1 MSGLDQ
7 SIRFGRD
14 DGEGS
19 IPEIIDDSED
29 GLSRS
34 MSELIR
40 ELYERFKVA
49 ELQLHRYDVLVTKV
63 VEQDE
68 GCQSLSKL
76 LSDREST

>member
-29 GLSRS
+29 GRSRF
-34 MSELIR
+34 MSGIR